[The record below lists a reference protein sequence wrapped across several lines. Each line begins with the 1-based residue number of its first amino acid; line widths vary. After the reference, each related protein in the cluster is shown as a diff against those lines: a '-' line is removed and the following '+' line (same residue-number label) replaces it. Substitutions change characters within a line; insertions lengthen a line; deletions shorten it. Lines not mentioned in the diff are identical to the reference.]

1 MPFKQ
6 WQLTMASS
14 ILTSSDAFVFSV
26 ILPGLLDAQGWLWH
40 LSELSLLLSEDSTCL
55 AFPAAPHPSPLHYT
69 PRLAMVLKSP
79 L

>member
-55 AFPAAPHPSPLHYT
+55 TFPAAPPT
-69 PRLAMVLKSP
+69 PPCCITRRDLQWC
-79 L
+79 